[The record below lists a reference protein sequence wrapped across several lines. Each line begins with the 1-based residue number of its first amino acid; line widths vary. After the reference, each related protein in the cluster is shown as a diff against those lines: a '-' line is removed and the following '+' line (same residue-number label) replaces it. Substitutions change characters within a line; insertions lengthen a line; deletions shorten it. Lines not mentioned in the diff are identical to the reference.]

1 MPNEE
6 RSMSGAIRKEEMKC
20 WLLEEI
26 NLRSN
31 ESHGEAVLLGLWCVG
46 ELSWAEQCE
55 TLSFG
60 YAVD

>member
-1 MPNEE
+1 ML
-6 RSMSGAIRKEEMKC
+6 A
-20 WLLEEI
+20 
-26 NLRSN
+26 LRGN
-31 ESHGEAVLLGLWCVG
+31 ESHGKAVLLGLWCAG